1 MAKMKTITIKIVLD
15 EEKDFTKF
23 LKAISDIKEDKDIHF
38 IFEVIEEVEEEKKKK

>member
-15 EEKDFTKF
+15 EERDFTKF

-38 IFEVIEEVEEEKKKK
+38 IFEVFEQKDEKK